1 MISICLASQL
11 MERMMNNRLT
21 LAAALVIATGAASAD
36 TPELVVYTYDSFA
49 AEWGPGPA
57 IKASFEAECACTL
70 TFVPAGDGAEVLSR
84 LRLEGARSDADVVVG
99 LDSSLIPQAN
109 DAGLF
114 APHGQ
119 DMAGLTLPISWDD
132 ATYLPFD
139 WGYFAFV
146 YDKTRLANPPASLEE
161 LARGDVSVIIQDPR
175 SSTPGLGLV
184 LWAKAVFGDEAHQF
198 WNAFADQIVTVTPG
212 WSEAY
217 GLFLEGEAEMVL
229 SYTTSPAYHII
240 AEGDD
245 TKAAARFAEGHYM
258 QIELAAQLAGSDQP
272 ALAAAFLAH
281 LISPA
286 VQDIIPTSNWMYP
299 AAQSAAL
306 PDGFVAAPDEAL
318 LMPTDWVAANRDLA
332 IDEWLAALAR

>member
-1 MISICLASQL
+1 
-11 MERMMNNRLT
+11 MNNHLI
-21 LAAALVIATGAASAD
+21 LAAALVLATGAASAD

-70 TFVPAGDGAEVLSR
+70 SFVAAGDGAEVLSR

-109 DAGLF
+109 EAGLF

-119 DMAGLTLPISWDD
+119 DMAGLTLPLEWTDD
-132 ATYLPFD
+132 TYLPFD

-146 YDKTRLANPPASLEE
+146 YDTTRLPNPPDSLEA
-161 LARGDVSVIIQDPR
+161 LARGDVSVIIEDPR

-198 WNAFADQIVTVTPG
+198 WEALSDQIVTVTPG

-240 AEGDD
+240 AEGDE
-245 TKAAARFAEGHYM
+245 TKAAATFAEGHYM
-258 QIELAAQLAGSDQP
+258 QVELAAQLASSDQP
-272 ALAAAFLAH
+272 ELAAAFLAH

-299 AAQSAAL
+299 AAQSASL
-306 PDGFVAAPDEAL
+306 PDGFAATPELAL
-318 LMPTDWVAANRDLA
+318 LMPTDWVAENRQTA